1 MSGISSLVT
10 KNKISIQFNVAVTG
24 IQINEGIKSLEVG
37 ETNYYNNSWQCY
49 RQKCYMEIKW
59 WTAVNEVGKVV
70 AKRYGTVD
78 IVATSSKRKTS
89 TIKNI

>member
-1 MSGISSLVT
+1 
-10 KNKISIQFNVAVTG
+10 
-24 IQINEGIKSLEVG
+24 
-37 ETNYYNNSWQCY
+37 
-49 RQKCYMEIKW
+49 MEIKW

-78 IVATSSKRKTS
+78 IVATSSKGKTS

>member
-49 RQKCYMEIKW
+49 RQKCYMEINW
-59 WTAVNEVGKVV
+59 C
-70 AKRYGTVD
+70 
-78 IVATSSKRKTS
+78 ATFGFFLY
-89 TIKNI
+89 IYHL